1 MEFSHFVALYVVF
14 RHPQTAGTSVALDS
28 LPERVAL
35 SLRLEGGP
43 VMLMRNPEYQIEN
56 AQECRR
62 QIGEPLVVHTTSEM
76 LLGQWVVI
84 LLLVIAILLRALS

>member
-1 MEFSHFVALYVVF
+1 MKLSHFVELYLRF
-14 RHPQTAGTSVALDS
+14 RHSQPAGTIVALDS
-28 LPERVAL
+28 LQERLAL
-35 SLRLEGGP
+35 SLTLEGGP

-62 QIGEPLVVHTTSEM
+62 QIGEPFVVHTSREM
-76 LLGQWVVI
+76 LLGQLVVI